1 MLHGGRTMINLNSQH
16 NPALINLSRS
26 ILFPFL
32 KCLVSIILSFV
43 NLFYIVFIIV
53 ILKVSVTSSH
63 IYLFIYLFIEIYLY
77 RVACSVYKTV
87 FQQGPDKYT
96 NKQNNKE

>member
-1 MLHGGRTMINLNSQH
+1 MIKHWYIETNYQVIGRCCI
-16 NPALINLSRS
+16 
-26 ILFPFL
+26 
-32 KCLVSIILSFV
+32 
-43 NLFYIVFIIV
+43 
-53 ILKVSVTSSH
+53 
-63 IYLFIYLFIEIYLY
+63 IYLFIEIYLY